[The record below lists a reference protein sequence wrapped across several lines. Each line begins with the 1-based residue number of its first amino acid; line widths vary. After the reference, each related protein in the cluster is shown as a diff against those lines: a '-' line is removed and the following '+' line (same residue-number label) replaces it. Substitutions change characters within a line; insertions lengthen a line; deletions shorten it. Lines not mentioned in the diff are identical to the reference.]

1 MKMKRHS
8 KSFVIRE
15 IQIKMK
21 TTKRY
26 FTPTR
31 LATFKKM
38 NNNKGCQ
45 GCREVAARKRWW
57 WECKT
62 VQQLSKGPNCSK
74 S

>member
-26 FTPTR
+26 LFTSTR
-31 LATFKKM
+31 VATKHHTTLNIGQCIEHLKLPYIDFESIK
-38 NNNKGCQ
+38 
-45 GCREVAARKRWW
+45 
-57 WECKT
+57 
-62 VQQLSKGPNCSK
+62 
-74 S
+74 

>member
-26 FTPTR
+26 LFTSTR
-31 LATFKKM
+31 VATKHHTTLNIGQSIEHLK
-38 NNNKGCQ
+38 
-45 GCREVAARKRWW
+45 
-57 WECKT
+57 
-62 VQQLSKGPNCSK
+62 LSYIDFESIK
-74 S
+74 